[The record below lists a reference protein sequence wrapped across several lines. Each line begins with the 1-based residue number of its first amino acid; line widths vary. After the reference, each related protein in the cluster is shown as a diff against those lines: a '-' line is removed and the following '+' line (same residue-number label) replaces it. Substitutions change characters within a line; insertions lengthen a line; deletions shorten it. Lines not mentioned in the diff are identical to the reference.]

1 MQIIL
6 APDSFKGSLSSP
18 DVGAAIKKG
27 VEAAVPEA
35 SVKVMP
41 LADGGEGT
49 VDALV
54 RGTNGSFFKTAVQGP
69 LGERVE
75 ATWGILGD
83 GKTAVIEMAEASGL
97 PLVEKNRLNPLQA
110 STYGTGQLI
119 ETALDHGCTKVI
131 LGIGG
136 SATNDGGAGM
146 ASALGIQFLDKNG
159 EELPAG
165 GESLLYLDQIVTDN
179 LDPRLQQTEI
189 MVACDVTNPLCGPN
203 GASEIYGPQ
212 KGAAPDMIKTLDKA
226 LLHYANMIKEQLS
239 INIIDVPGSGA
250 AGGLGGGLLAFLNGE
265 LRPGIDI
272 VLEVIEIEKELQRAD
287 LVITGEGKTDKQTT
301 FGKAPMGVGQR
312 AQRTRI
318 PVICISGSLAH
329 GYEQLEKHGIQAC
342 FSILDEPKTLEEAMN
357 ETDRLIEETVRNVMN
372 VYRL

>member
-18 DVGAAIKKG
+18 DVCTAMKKG
-27 VEAAVPEA
+27 VDAALPEA
-35 SVKVMP
+35 NVTVMP

-49 VDALV
+49 VDALI
-54 RGTNGSFFKTAVQGP
+54 RGTNGSFFKTVVQGP
-69 LGERVE
+69 LGEQVG

-97 PLVEKNRLNPLQA
+97 PLVEKHRLNPLQA

-119 ETALDHGCTKVI
+119 EKALDRGCTKVI

-146 ASALGIQFLDKNG
+146 ASALGVKFLDENG
-159 EELPAG
+159 EELPPG
-165 GESLLYLDQIVTDN
+165 GENLLHLSNIHTDN

-212 KGAAPDMIKTLDKA
+212 KGATKEMVKTLDEA
-226 LLHYANMIKEQLS
+226 LYHYASMIREQLS
-239 INIIDVPGSGA
+239 INIIDVPGAGA

-272 VLEVIEIEKELQRAD
+272 VLEVIEIEKELQKAD

-301 FGKAPMGVGQR
+301 FGKAPMGVGQL
-312 AQRTRI
+312 AQSIGI

-342 FSILDEPKTLEEAMN
+342 FSILDQPKTLEEAMN
-357 ETDRLIEETVRNVMN
+357 ETGRLIEETVRNVIN